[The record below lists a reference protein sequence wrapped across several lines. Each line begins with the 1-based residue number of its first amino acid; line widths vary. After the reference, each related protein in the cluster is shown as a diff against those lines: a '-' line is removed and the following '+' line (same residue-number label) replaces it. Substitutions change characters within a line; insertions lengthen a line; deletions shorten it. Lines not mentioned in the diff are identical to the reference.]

1 MDTSQK
7 KRMIVLGVVV
17 AVVAA
22 VGIPYIISHPN
33 ATSNVVTTTA
43 KSTGDSVKQNK
54 ASANKK
60 AKKNDAK
67 VNNEKLELNKLTHD
81 TYSLQSAENNTS
93 PFMSAAINNKSNN
106 KKDEKS
112 LPDTMTIG
120 QHIDNNL
127 KAAPTS
133 APAASKPSD
142 KSKSDFTL

>member
-81 TYSLQSAENNTS
+81 TSAS
-93 PFMSAAINNKSNN
+93 MKDMLIAVSA
-106 KKDEKS
+106 
-112 LPDTMTIG
+112 TMNLVYIVGTIG
-120 QHIDNNL
+120 EKFGQE
-127 KAAPTS
+127 S
-133 APAASKPSD
+133 
-142 KSKSDFTL
+142 FV